1 MMMYKDQ
8 AKVRVLITY
17 IISWLFVANFINA
30 FDLSAIIRQPEP
42 TEPIFGAEINIG
54 SVEINDPKCDKAIT
68 PYLQECKDIYHEKIT
83 NVALE
88 FGSNFQ
94 TESVKKTSCCGIW
107 EAKQCAIDAANKL
120 NECGH
125 NISALY
131 ASLPSDPKIRDDV
144 FDKCSEY
151 REHSAICRPQSSSSS
166 SMFSLHTLICFIV
179 ITLFITVCALIVAKV
194 LKRRMRQNKRNQSN
208 HESYDMV
215 VAVATKQ
222 DFKNTKDDD
231 FESNDDE

>member
-1 MMMYKDQ
+1 MCTY
-8 AKVRVLITY
+8 VRVLITY
-17 IISWLFVANFINA
+17 VISWLFVANFINA

-88 FGSNFQ
+88 FGK
-94 TESVKKTSCCGIW
+94 SVKKTSCCGIW

-120 NECGH
+120 DECGH

-166 SMFSLHTLICFIV
+166 MFSLHTLICFIV
-179 ITLFITVCALIVAKV
+179 ITLFITVCALICGQSIEKTDAAKQ
-194 LKRRMRQNKRNQSN
+194 KKSIQS
-208 HESYDMV
+208 
-215 VAVATKQ
+215 
-222 DFKNTKDDD
+222 
-231 FESNDDE
+231 